1 MSDATIFLIGL
12 SVSAIT
18 FVGVVFT
25 IVEMKRLGREYDE
38 RAVLETGRPVR

>member
-12 SVSAIT
+12 SVSVIT

-25 IVEMKRLGREYDE
+25 IVDMKRLGRESDE
-38 RAVLETGRPVR
+38 RAVPGSRSA